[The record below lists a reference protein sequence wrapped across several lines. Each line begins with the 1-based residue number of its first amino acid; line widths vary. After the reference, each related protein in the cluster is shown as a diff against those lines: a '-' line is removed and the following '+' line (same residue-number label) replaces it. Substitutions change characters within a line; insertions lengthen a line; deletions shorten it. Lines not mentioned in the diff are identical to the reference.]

1 MSSCKNYLV
10 SIVLATSLFGCSV
23 QTQNLETKITKQE
36 ENFIT
41 VKHKEFILEDQY
53 IIYALE
59 NENQRKFDIARDI
72 YYKLFSKTNKYEYFV
87 KFLSLNFLLN
97 DYKTIKKYASENIVV
112 GIKEEE
118 QILRFYIL
126 SLFKLKEYNAS
137 ISNAKQLVDKFYKD
151 VNLELLGTIYLQKK
165 EYEKASN
172 SFEQA
177 YKLNKN
183 PRTLFSLTNVKFYY
197 LDEKE
202 EALDLLE
209 TYIEKNGLVYS
220 VAIQLLTLYEK
231 DKSDEKIIDLL
242 KKMYFKYS
250 NEQNEEIFKRIKS
263 LLLRYLAKNDIN
275 KAIEFFEKNDKD
287 PEILLALYR
296 SSNQAEKA
304 LAILKNLYTET
315 NNYEYLAQIA
325 ILEFELAKDKKSVLN
340 SVISKFTKAL
350 QSVDNPIY
358 QNYLAYILIDYDKD
372 IEKGLVLVK
381 KALEKEPENLAYID
395 TLAWGEYKLN
405 NCSIAYEQMKRVV
418 DKAGL
423 DDEEIKFHWEKI
435 KECIK

>member
-1 MSSCKNYLV
+1 MPRCKNYLS
-10 SIVLATSLFGCSV
+10 SIVLATTLFGCSV
-23 QTQNLETKITKQE
+23 QTQNLDTKITKQE

-41 VKHKEFILEDQY
+41 VKHKDFILEDQY

-72 YYKLFSKTNKYEYFV
+72 YYKLFLKTNKYEYFV
-87 KFLSLNFLLN
+87 KFLSLNFLLK
-97 DYKTIKKYASENIVV
+97 DYKTIKNYASKNIVV

-126 SLFKLKEYNAS
+126 SLFKLKEYDAS
-137 ISNAKQLVDKFYKD
+137 IANAKQLVEKFYKD

-165 EYEKASN
+165 EYGKASN
-172 SFEQA
+172 IFEQA

-202 EALDLLE
+202 EALSLLE
-209 TYIEKNGLVYS
+209 KFIEKNGLVYN

-231 DKSDEKIIDLL
+231 DKNDEKIIDLL

-275 KAIEFFEKNDKD
+275 KAIEFFEKNDKE

-296 SSNQAEKA
+296 SSNQPEKA
-304 LAILKNLYTET
+304 LKILKGLYSKT
-315 NNYEYLAQIA
+315 NNHEYLAQIA
-325 ILEFELAKDKKSVLN
+325 ILEFELAKDKKTVLN

-372 IEKGLVLVK
+372 IKKGLVLVK
-381 KALEKEPENLAYID
+381 KALEKEPENIAYID

-405 NCSIAYEQMKRVV
+405 NCSIAYDQMKKVV

-423 DDEEIKFHWEKI
+423 EDEEIKFHWEKI